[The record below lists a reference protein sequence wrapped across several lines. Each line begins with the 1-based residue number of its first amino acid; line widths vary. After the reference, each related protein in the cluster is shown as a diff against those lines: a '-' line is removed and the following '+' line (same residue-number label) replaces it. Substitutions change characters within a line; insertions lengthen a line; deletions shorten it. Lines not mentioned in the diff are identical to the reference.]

1 MKKTVLISI
10 RLSQEEE
17 QILNN
22 KCKERGVDRSTYIRE
37 AIFAENHC
45 SNIYNQKVR
54 VALDIISS
62 TCVEIRE
69 NSQEHIKSVERLEEG
84 VKLLW
89 QSLR

>member
-1 MKKTVLISI
+1 MKKTNSISI
-10 RLSQEEE
+10 RLSEEE
-17 QILNN
+17 EKILNH

-37 AIFAENHC
+37 AIFSENNR

-54 VALDIISS
+54 VALDIISG
-62 TCVEIRE
+62 TCIEIRE
-69 NSQEHIKSVERLEEG
+69 NSLEHLQSVERLEEG